1 MRAAAPSIW
10 NTEMANSKKEYGLI
24 VHTALSKIKLKADIE
39 PTLYSMCVQ
48 GLITNEEKTN
58 LIEVI
63 TRIVNLPELKDYFSE
78 GFTVRNEAE
87 IITLSGELFRPDRVL
102 IKEKSAVVID
112 YKTGEVKSK
121 HKEQILKYSDLL
133 IEMGYAVTEK
143 LLVYIE
149 DEKVINVR

>member
-1 MRAAAPSIW
+1 
-10 NTEMANSKKEYGLI
+10 
-24 VHTALSKIKLKADIE
+24 
-39 PTLYSMCVQ
+39 MCAQ

-58 LIEVI
+58 LMEVI

-133 IEMGYAVTEK
+133 IEMGYLVTEK